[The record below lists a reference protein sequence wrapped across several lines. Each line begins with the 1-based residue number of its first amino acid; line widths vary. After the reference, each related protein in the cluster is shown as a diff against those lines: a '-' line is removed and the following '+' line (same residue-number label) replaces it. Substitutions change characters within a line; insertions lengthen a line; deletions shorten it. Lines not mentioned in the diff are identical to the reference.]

1 MISGNYMDAINEA
14 KDLLSQLLNDPD
26 HGKLIFEGEHDV
38 SDLIVTGPRELE
50 DLISGTVLAINN
62 NEWMALS
69 QPLEG
74 RRCWQNFRANK
85 VATSEELYIRALRNP
100 TSLICCHRGL

>member
-1 MISGNYMDAINEA
+1 MNTRELLAEAAAAPLTRTIRNRAMDTIMVR
-14 KDLLSQLLNDPD
+14 
-26 HGKLIFEGEHDV
+26 EGEHDA
-38 SDLIVTGPRELE
+38 SDLIVTGPQELE

-74 RRCWQNFRANK
+74 RRCWQSFRANK